1 MSKDIYS
8 NIWAEILIDEELGG
22 KRVYIYDHTPR
33 GNSSLVLP
41 NLLAIKKLRDY
52 LDNIVNKNKK
62 YYKNIGGY
70 KNEKGK

>member
-1 MSKDIYS
+1 MSKDVYS
-8 NIWAEILIDEELGG
+8 NIWVEMLITELGD

-33 GNSSLVLP
+33 RNPNLILP
-41 NLLAIKKLRDY
+41 NLLAVKQLRDY

-70 KNEKGK
+70 KNEP

>member
-8 NIWAEILIDEELGG
+8 DIRAEMLISELGD

-33 GNSSLVLP
+33 GNPNLILP

-70 KNEKGK
+70 KNNKEK

>member
-8 NIWAEILIDEELGG
+8 NIWAEILITELGE
-22 KRVYIYDHTPR
+22 KTVYIYDHTPR
-33 GNSSLVLP
+33 GNPNLMLP

-62 YYKNIGGY
+62 YYKDIGGY
-70 KNEKGK
+70 KNNDK